1 MFLKFDAGD
10 LFAHGFED
18 NYMAAILDSRSQ
30 KPGGLEFAQC
40 CRETIDG
47 EIRAESSEP
56 TSVFPPGST
65 ASLCRMLTGTGS
77 ADAPLSDFF
86 TAARNGA
93 KLLGLNFSGISTYF
107 ENSFVL

>member
-18 NYMAAILDSRSQ
+18 NYLAAILDSRSQ

-47 EIRAESSEP
+47 EIR
-56 TSVFPPGST
+56 
-65 ASLCRMLTGTGS
+65 CR
-77 ADAPLSDFF
+77 
-86 TAARNGA
+86 
-93 KLLGLNFSGISTYF
+93 K
-107 ENSFVL
+107 